1 MDDQCLVNPGMM
13 NKECPVTCGV
23 CSNVCEDKEPACKD
37 WAKDGECE
45 KNEAHMLATCPSACG
60 LCSQLERFYR
70 TGSEAA
76 ESHHTRDSTRSP
88 DALPE
93 CRHRR
98 REGRAMSTARSSAA
112 RRRRFGGRAQGEC
125 GDPRLAVCICRW
137 WVASWTGPLVFS
149 LRVRRHR
156 VSRAV
161 ARGGRADH
169 QTHIQSLTL
178 SRLVSLVG
186 CRGVAMTH
194 DAYATACARVIERED
209 SPHSA
214 FTGYQAGPFVSCI
227 LPTANR
233 AAHRPAIGHLP
244 PDPSEPIACG
254 NTRPDW
260 RSGLLRCLQV

>member
-1 MDDQCLVNPGMM
+1 MLV
-13 NKECPVTCGV
+13 
-23 CSNVCEDKEPACKD
+23 
-37 WAKDGECE
+37 
-45 KNEAHMLATCPSACG
+45 TCPSACG

-112 RRRRFGGRAQGEC
+112 RLRRFGGRAQGEC

-194 DAYATACARVIERED
+194 ERVCNRMCARYRERGFTAFSFHRVYYALVFQPKAHTTHKRDKSHKTARAERGVGTKRRD
-209 SPHSA
+209 SRNEFQQSTGLASA
-214 FTGYQAGPFVSCI
+214 RACRHRLSVTECYCDSFHKSSSPAQRLGDSRPFG
-227 LPTANR
+227 AQ
-233 AAHRPAIGHLP
+233 
-244 PDPSEPIACG
+244 
-254 NTRPDW
+254 
-260 RSGLLRCLQV
+260 LRL